1 MDGERNERS
10 QRERVLRERSRRSS
24 IASLLHG
31 RANAEEDEPEEF
43 TPTYDDEESNEVDP
57 TNLKENLSEAD
68 MYFYSQMVAT
78 GPPQADPDTSQAHLG
93 STTTPQPA
101 TAMGGDG
108 NGTALALEALV
119 QHLIKKDD
127 RAVVRSKNLSQRDVT
142 HILLAIPP
150 VVVDDHVLTGPKL
163 LAWFNDIPTYCED
176 SFWTSSFAFNATKS
190 LFKDVPELQATW
202 VSTTQGNTQVE
213 ELKRR
218 HKWREAWV
226 IVAACIVAAHSGDRH
241 MALRKRVKAPQH
253 LLQTGSTL
261 NGDLCK

>member
-1 MDGERNERS
+1 MDGDDNERS

-24 IASLLHG
+24 IAQLLHE
-31 RANAEEDEPEEF
+31 RANEEDEPEEF

-57 TNLKENLSEAD
+57 TNLTENLSEAD

-127 RAVVRSKNLSQRDVT
+127 RAVVRSKNLSQRDIT

-190 LFKDVPELQATW
+190 LFKDAPEL
-202 VSTTQGNTQVE
+202 
-213 ELKRR
+213 
-218 HKWREAWV
+218 
-226 IVAACIVAAHSGDRH
+226 
-241 MALRKRVKAPQH
+241 
-253 LLQTGSTL
+253 
-261 NGDLCK
+261 